1 MSKGNKSINIGI
13 NILLK
18 IVGKL
23 PKEVAKRVHLPLRG
37 SLGWGGVGTESPLR
51 YLIFCRF
58 RNIFKKNKIIL
69 GRAGAGRGRRGGVG
83 RAGAGRREAEHRP
96 QLGQPPGV
104 RFLGGLALVTV

>member
-69 GRAGAGRGRRGGVG
+69 GRAGAGR
-83 RAGAGRREAEHRP
+83 REAEHRP